1 MLTTAQPQPNG
12 KPPGAQNQR
21 VHANP
26 ALLKGKPLRPV
37 LRPRGFELTLT
48 SPSLP
53 LPSLLPRKSCRL
65 CLRTVGAA
73 PPPSPPA
80 PRPPFPAPWV
90 GAIAL
95 PGSPPSSFP
104 ASRLQQRL
112 ALMRKGGFGVDNAR
126 TMADTKPQ
134 NLLPG
139 HSGRSPATHLRRA
152 QFTLEPPL
160 PLPTPNRG
168 LCMAHQGPAASPRGP
183 PQAPHGKAQRAHPRR
198 PSSAVLGGSFCSDRA
213 RVTRLCG
220 MILGNK
226 TAHFTRTGILPLFRR
241 QRLVHGRHS

>member
-1 MLTTAQPQPNG
+1 M
-12 KPPGAQNQR
+12 
-21 VHANP
+21 
-26 ALLKGKPLRPV
+26 
-37 LRPRGFELTLT
+37 T

-65 CLRTVGAA
+65 CLRTVGGRPAPIAAGPAA
-73 PPPSPPA
+73 PIPCALGRRDRPARLTSFLLPRFPSA
-80 PRPPFPAPWV
+80 AAFGFNEKRRLRGRQRPDNGGHEATK
-90 GAIAL
+90 
-95 PGSPPSSFP
+95 S
-104 ASRLQQRL
+104 ASRSLWSL
-112 ALMRKGGFGVDNAR
+112 
-126 TMADTKPQ
+126 TC
-134 NLLPG
+134 
-139 HSGRSPATHLRRA
+139 H
-152 QFTLEPPL
+152 PPL
-160 PLPTPNRG
+160 PCSVHPGAATAAPHPNRG

-183 PQAPHGKAQRAHPRR
+183 PQAPHGKAQRARPPPR

>member
-12 KPPGAQNQR
+12 KPPGAQNRR

-112 ALMRKGGFGVDNAR
+112 TLMRKGGFRVDNAR

-139 HSGRSPATHLRRA
+139 HSGRSPATHLCRA

-160 PLPTPNRG
+160 PLPTRTGDSAWHIRG
-168 LCMAHQGPAASPRGP
+168 LPPPPVAPPGAPRQSPARP
-183 PQAPHGKAQRAHPRR
+183 PLLRCSRWL
-198 PSSAVLGGSFCSDRA
+198 VLF
-213 RVTRLCG
+213 
-220 MILGNK
+220 
-226 TAHFTRTGILPLFRR
+226 
-241 QRLVHGRHS
+241 